1 MALKLFPIPF
11 PISRPLRNP
20 NPNPSQSSSPTH
32 QRPPTEIRF
41 SRWNN
46 ANAREFN
53 ERRRAQKE
61 IEDDIRRYRRFDS
74 ATKIVRNYDSG
85 IANASIETFKSI
97 GTPSSPS
104 APSIRGRKSKYSKP
118 ESPDS
123 HPAFRGKSR
132 IAEQT
137 QPKTDGIPIDRNA
150 NIKISEDGL
159 SYVIDGAPFEF
170 KYSYTETPRIK
181 PVKLR
186 EEPFSPFGPTTTARP
201 WTGRAPL
208 PPSKKK
214 LREFDSFKLPP
225 PDKKGVKPVQSPG
238 PFLPGSGPRYVYTRE
253 EILGEPLTREEVK
266 ALIDGC
272 LKSKRQ
278 LNIGMILF
286 HFFPFF
292 NLCLIAN
299 LLGTVMSRCEGI
311 CLL

>member
-74 ATKIVRNYDSG
+74 ATKIVHNYDSG

-137 QPKTDGIPIDRNA
+137 QPKTDEIPIDRNA